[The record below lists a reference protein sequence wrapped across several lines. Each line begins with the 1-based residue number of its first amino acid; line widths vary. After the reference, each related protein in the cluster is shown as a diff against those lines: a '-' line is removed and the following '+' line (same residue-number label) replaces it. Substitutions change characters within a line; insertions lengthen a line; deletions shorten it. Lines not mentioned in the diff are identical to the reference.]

1 MSPPPPVAAPAA
13 DGPPAPALEVS
24 LAYSLASRRVHHH
37 ALSLPAGSTVGD
49 ALKAAGLESEVAPG
63 VELAQWTIG
72 VWGRKAPL
80 NQPLR
85 AHDRVELWRPLR
97 VDPKLAR
104 RERFGRQG
112 ARAAGLFAQRRPG
125 AKPGY

>member
-1 MSPPPPVAAPAA
+1 MSTPPPVAAPAA

-80 NQPLR
+80 DQPLR
-85 AHDRVELWRPLR
+85 AHDRIELWRPLR
-97 VDPKLAR
+97 VDPPPFLCAMSVLLCRIR
-104 RERFGRQG
+104 R
-112 ARAAGLFAQRRPG
+112 
-125 AKPGY
+125 